1 MKMVRNIALIAIAA
15 TFSFAQMNFHMGN
28 NFSTIDGDMTA
39 MTSYGVTWE
48 LNNKAELG
56 YDSKL
61 GMLFHFD
68 AGAVDFRMGWNQT
81 FTSVGLG
88 KTWDMFSSSN
98 GVNTSISTNYDMMIT
113 DGGAGVDNTYDGNL
127 SVVIGFGF

>member
-1 MKMVRNIALIAIAA
+1 
-15 TFSFAQMNFHMGN
+15 
-28 NFSTIDGDMTA
+28 
-39 MTSYGVTWE
+39 
-48 LNNKAELG
+48 
-56 YDSKL
+56 
-61 GMLFHFD
+61 MLFHFD